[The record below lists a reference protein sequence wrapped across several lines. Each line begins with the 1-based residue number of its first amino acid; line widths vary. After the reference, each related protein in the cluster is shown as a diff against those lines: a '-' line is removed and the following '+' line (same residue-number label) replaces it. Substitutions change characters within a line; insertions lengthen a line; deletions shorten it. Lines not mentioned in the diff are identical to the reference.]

1 MHCSTARIGLKA
13 RRQSID
19 QLKQL
24 PIGCRCQSRRRRD
37 NVIKVFCDRCGK
49 EIDTT
54 VFYERPKNKLVE
66 KLMQIEHICMKCAKE
81 IAETVEG

>member
-1 MHCSTARIGLKA
+1 M
-13 RRQSID
+13 
-19 QLKQL
+19 
-24 PIGCRCQSRRRRD
+24 
-37 NVIKVFCDRCGK
+37 IKVFCDRCGK